1 MFIKTCAFL
10 LEHGVYYIFN
20 KTFQLALCFNWYCY
34 YINLVRYILLI
45 NMLYT
50 RHIYLVSLII
60 IYFKSW
66 VMAKQVGIIPL
77 VGTIDGVNFY
87 MRKGKPV
94 ARKAGGGFTGKAI
107 RNSASM
113 ERVRENNNEFGHC
126 SRVKKLFKDS
136 LFPFLGKQR
145 NEELQSRL
153 MKLFIEI
160 KNADLVSERGQR
172 LVKNGLQS
180 AEGKALFADFCFTSF
195 NLPSENGFYDAAST
209 TYTFSDFAPKSL
221 KFLASA
227 THLELQLGVVVLDL
241 EAMKATLFTSDVVR
255 VPKNGAPQAVTLT
268 ATVPNDASGFKIAV
282 LHYRYLQDV
291 NGAFYGFQEQKGFG
305 LLVVGV

>member
-1 MFIKTCAFL
+1 
-10 LEHGVYYIFN
+10 
-20 KTFQLALCFNWYCY
+20 
-34 YINLVRYILLI
+34 
-45 NMLYT
+45 
-50 RHIYLVSLII
+50 
-60 IYFKSW
+60 
-66 VMAKQVGIIPL
+66 MAKQVGIIPL

-107 RNSASM
+107 KNSATM
-113 ERVRENNNEFGHC
+113 ERVRENNSEFGHC

-145 NEELQSRL
+145 NEELQGRL
-153 MKLFIEI
+153 MKLFIGI

-172 LVKNGLQS
+172 KVGLGLQQ
-180 AEGKALFADFCFTSF
+180 ADGKALLVGFCFTPF
-195 NLPSENGFYDAAST
+195 CLPTDTGFYDAAST

-221 KFLASA
+221 KFLTGA

-241 EAMKATLFTSDVVR
+241 EQMKASLFRSDAVR
-255 VPKNGAPQAVTLT
+255 VAKNGAPQAVPL
-268 ATVPNDASGFKIAV
+268 AAAVPNDASGFKIAV

-291 NGAFYGFQEQKGFG
+291 NGAFYGFHEQNGFG